1 MLKSPLTY
9 TIKQNNSLL
18 ARSNLHKHS
27 KKNMFN
33 FIAFKR
39 YYISCLDSN
48 KVLSLPL
55 ESATISELT
64 SFRDNGMQYVSNQ
77 AGNLLCFFAGICQE
91 LPEIEDINSVAQLT
105 PSNTSNMGMISSKE
119 ITNWEVFPNPSTD
132 KIVLKSSTSNQ
143 LIKQIEILDAMGRI
157 LHSQR
162 GNGANNLELSISM
175 LKTGSYYLRIVDE
188 DGISETQ
195 LIYKQ

>member
-39 YYISCLDSN
+39 YYISRLDSN
-48 KVLSLPL
+48 KVLILPL
-55 ESATISELT
+55 DSATISELT
-64 SFRDNGMQYVSNQ
+64 SFRGNGLHYVSNQ
-77 AGNLLCFFAGICQE
+77 AGSLLCFFAGICQE
-91 LPEIEDINSVAQLT
+91 LPEVEDINSVAQLT

-119 ITNWEVFPNPSTD
+119 ITNWEIFPNPSGGQIVIQNKQGD
-132 KIVLKSSTSNQ
+132 KMIAKVEVIDAAGRVLQTQSAINTN
-143 LIKQIEILDAMGRI
+143 LIRL
-157 LHSQR
+157 
-162 GNGANNLELSISM
+162 NLNV
-175 LKTGSYYLRIVDE
+175 LKTGSYYLRVTDA
-188 DGISETQ
+188 DGNIETQ